1 MGTPGIARC
10 FHEPGG
16 CLHQSRDQRRRESRN
31 QTRRGLRRG
40 TFHTYSKQRAMQ
52 NVLAIWQR
60 EMKAYFVSPVAY
72 VVLTLWL
79 LLSGLFFYAI
89 LTNVIQSTM
98 MQS

>member
-1 MGTPGIARC
+1 
-10 FHEPGG
+10 
-16 CLHQSRDQRRRESRN
+16 
-31 QTRRGLRRG
+31 
-40 TFHTYSKQRAMQ
+40 MQ

-60 EMKAYFVSPVAY
+60 EMKAYFVSPIAY

-98 MQS
+98 MQSQFGPGSQPVDVPGIVTRGFFGTMSVVLLFMIRC